1 MTLSV
6 DDAFKKF
13 KSRLELNDREQKDA
27 SRRQNEVREII
38 GAAFAVDHDFLTGS
52 YARWTK
58 TKPLKDVDIFIVLN
72 PDKEGHYL
80 DGPPSS
86 LLEDFRKALAP
97 KYGEDNVSPG
107 GHAVQVRFPGAS
119 GDDEDVTSVD
129 VVPAFS
135 TAEGY
140 EIPSPGVGDGW
151 TMTDPTV
158 HAEKATAANKAFGK
172 EWKPMVKMVKR
183 WNEEQGKPIK
193 PTFLIEVMAFD
204 IMYPPF
210 SGGYTYELK
219 SFFATAADR
228 IDETWEDPAGLGPPV
243 SERMDAAKC
252 ANARETLRRTGGHV
266 DLAIRLQRQGK
277 DGAALRVWREEIFGN
292 RFPLS

>member
-13 KSRLELNDREQKDA
+13 KSRLELNDREHKDA
-27 SRRQNEVREII
+27 SRRQKEVRAIV
-38 GAAFAVDHDFLTGS
+38 GDAFAVDHDFLTGS

-58 TKPLKDVDIFIVLN
+58 TKPLKDVDIFVVLN

-97 KYGEDNVSPG
+97 KYGEDNVSLG

-119 GDDEDVTSVD
+119 GNDEDVTSVD

-135 TAEGY
+135 TAAGY
-140 EIPSPGVGDGW
+140 KIPSPGVGDGW

-183 WNEEQGKPIK
+183 WNEEQDKPIK
-193 PTFLIEVMAFD
+193 PSFLIEVMALD
-204 IMYPPF
+204 ILYPPF
-210 SGGYTYELK
+210 SGGYAYELK

-228 IDETWEDPAGLGPPV
+228 IDETWEDPAGLGPSV

-252 ANARETLRRTGGHV
+252 ANAREALRRAGVHV
-266 DLAIRLQRQGK
+266 DSAIRLQRQGK

>member
-27 SRRQNEVREII
+27 SRRHREVREII
-38 GAAFAVDHDFLTGS
+38 GAAFVVDHDFLTGS

-86 LLEDFRKALAP
+86 LLEAFRKALAP
-97 KYGEDNVSPG
+97 KYGEDNVSTG
-107 GHAVQVRFPGAS
+107 AHAVQIRFPGAS

-140 EIPSPGVGDGW
+140 RIPSPGVGDGW
-151 TMTDPTV
+151 TTTDPTV
-158 HAEKATAANKAFGK
+158 HAEKATEANKAFGR

-183 WNEEQGKPIK
+183 WNETQEKPIK
-193 PTFLIEVMAFD
+193 PSFLIEVMALN

-228 IDETWEDPAGLGPPV
+228 IDETWADPAGLGPPV
-243 SERMDAAKC
+243 SERMDAAMC
-252 ANARETLRRTGGHV
+252 ASAREALRRTGGHV
-266 DLAIRLQRQGK
+266 DLAIRLEKQGNTT
-277 DGAALRVWREEIFGN
+277 AALKVWREEIFGD